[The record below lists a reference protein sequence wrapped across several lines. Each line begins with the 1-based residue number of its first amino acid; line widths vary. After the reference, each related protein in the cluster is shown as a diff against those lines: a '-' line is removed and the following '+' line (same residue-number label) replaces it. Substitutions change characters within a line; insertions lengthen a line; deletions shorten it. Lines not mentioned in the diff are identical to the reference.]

1 MKEVYM
7 TQPEISRGDIFSKIS
22 QKKMTQL
29 EAAEVLGLSDRHIR
43 RLYAKFKEFGIISL
57 VSQQRGK
64 PSNHQLANGL
74 KAQISELVTIELYQN
89 FGPTFMSEKLE
100 ERHGIKISVETTR
113 KLMIQNSVW
122 EVHKRKSPVIH
133 QQRKRRA
140 RRGELV
146 QIDGSPHA
154 WFEDR
159 GDRCALISFV
169 DDATGQTYGR
179 FFKSETTLAYMITAK
194 IYFLKY
200 GRPLAFYSDKHSIF
214 RINKPG
220 CLKKELITQ
229 FGRACKELDIET
241 ICANSPQAKGRVERN
256 NQTQQDRLVKEL
268 RLAKICT
275 MDEANRFLDDV
286 YWNVYND
293 KFAISPESSKDAHR
307 ELLQE
312 HELKR
317 ILSYKKQ
324 GTLSKN
330 LEVQCDNV
338 IYQIVSEKPSW
349 RLRKAKVTIT
359 KGMDGEVFIEYKGRN
374 LPYKIYSGQ
383 EVCGKEVDSKEIDTF
398 FHEKKTQKVAYNHPW
413 NQQGRAVA
421 KMKQYKAASSREVIV

>member
-22 QKKMTQL
+22 QNNMTQQ
-29 EAAEVLGLSDRHIR
+29 EAAEVLGMSDRHIR
-43 RLYAKFKEFGIISL
+43 RLYAKFKKSGIVSL
-57 VSQQRGK
+57 VSKQRGK
-64 PSNHQLANGL
+64 PGNHQLATGL
-74 KAQISELVTIELYQN
+74 KAQISELVTIELYKD
-89 FGPTFMSEKLE
+89 FGPTFMCEKLN

-113 KLMIQNSVW
+113 NLMIQNSVW
-122 EVHKRKSPVIH
+122 EAHKKKRPVIH
-133 QQRKRRA
+133 QQRKRRV
-140 RRGELV
+140 RCGELI

-159 GDRCALISFV
+159 GDLCALISFV

-179 FFKSETTLAYMITAK
+179 FFKSETTLAYMITAQ
-194 IYFLKY
+194 IYFSKY

-229 FGRACKELDIET
+229 FGRACKELDIVT

-256 NQTQQDRLVKEL
+256 NKTQQDRLVKEL
-268 RLAKICT
+268 RLAGIST
-275 MDEANRFLDDV
+275 IDEANKFLDNV
-286 YWNVYND
+286 YWNTYND

-307 ELLQE
+307 ELLQGQ
-312 HELKR
+312 ELKK
-317 ILSYKKQ
+317 ILSFKKQ

-338 IYQIVSEKPSW
+338 IYQIVLENPSW
-349 RLRKAKVTIT
+349 RLRKAKVTII
-359 KGMDGEVFIEYKGRN
+359 KGIDGEVYIEHNGKN

-383 EVCGKEVDSKEIDTF
+383 EVCGIEIGSKEIDTF
-398 FHEKKTQKVAYNHPW
+398 FNEKKTRKVPYNHPW
-413 NQQGRAVA
+413 KKQGRAAA
-421 KMKQYKAASSREVIV
+421 KMKQYEKASQEEAVV

>member
-1 MKEVYM
+1 M
-7 TQPEISRGDIFSKIS
+7 TQ
-22 QKKMTQL
+22 Q
-29 EAAEVLGLSDRHIR
+29 EAAEMLGLSDRHIR
-43 RLYAKFKEFGIISL
+43 RLYAKFQKSGIISL

-74 KAQISELVTIELYQN
+74 KAQISELITIELYQN
-89 FGPTFMSEKLE
+89 FGPTFMCEKLE
-100 ERHGIKISVETTR
+100 ERHGIKISIETTR
-113 KLMIQNSVW
+113 KLMIKNSVW
-122 EVHKRKSPVIH
+122 QAYKKKRPVIH

-159 GDRCALISFV
+159 GDPCVLISFV

-179 FFKSETTLAYMITAK
+179 FFKSETTVAYMKTAK

-229 FGRACKELDIET
+229 FGRACKELDIEI

-268 RLAKICT
+268 RLAGINT
-275 MDEANRFLDDV
+275 MDEANIFLDDV
-286 YWNVYND
+286 YWNAYND
-293 KFAISPESSKDAHR
+293 KFSIKPELSKNAHR

-312 HELKR
+312 QELKR

-324 GTLSKN
+324 GVLSKN

-338 IYQIVSEKPSW
+338 IYQIVSKNLSR
-349 RLRKAKVTIT
+349 RLRKAKVTII
-359 KGMDGEVFIEYKGRN
+359 KGIDGEVYIQHNGKD
-374 LPYKIYSGQ
+374 LPFKIYSGQ
-383 EVCGKEVDSKEIDTF
+383 KVCGAEVGSKEIDTF
-398 FHEKKTQKVAYNHPW
+398 FNEKKTRKVPYNHPW
-413 NQQGRAVA
+413 NKQGRAIA
-421 KMKQYKAASSREVIV
+421 KMKRYKTASQGEVVV